1 MPLTPTNMRV
11 VDVARLLNSTAQGF
25 VLAQARLYR
34 QFNRVGFRIAAT
46 ENTRNINLIKYI
58 AWLCDERHAP
68 AEEFV
73 STARSY
79 NALNALDVLLGKD
92 SSRATYTAQ
101 VETAMFVACICNIF
115 ASVTLCNHN
124 HAAAVLLEQVNI
136 AVHTARCS
144 RSE

>member
-11 VDVARLLNSTAQGF
+11 VDVARLLNSTSQGF

-58 AWLCDERHAP
+58 AWLCDERHTP

-79 NALNALDVLLGKD
+79 EERKEAERQRNAALSAAGRDIAPLPEVVNPERKK
-92 SSRATYTAQ
+92 
-101 VETAMFVACICNIF
+101 ACERNF
-115 ASVTLCNHN
+115 QSL
-124 HAAAVLLEQVNI
+124 
-136 AVHTARCS
+136 
-144 RSE
+144 

>member
-11 VDVARLLNSTAQGF
+11 VDVARLLNSTSQGF

-58 AWLCDERHAP
+58 AWLCDERHTP

-73 STARSY
+73 YAGVMKNIKPSGNGTPHSLR
-79 NALNALDVLLGKD
+79 LDEI
-92 SSRATYTAQ
+92 SP
-101 VETAMFVACICNIF
+101 
-115 ASVTLCNHN
+115 LC
-124 HAAAVLLEQVNI
+124 
-136 AVHTARCS
+136 R
-144 RSE
+144 R